1 MQCTQQPFHDGEVVV
16 CCDGAGCTGGLR
28 CFEQAQRALR
38 RIGQLPKLAD
48 LPKHSARVF
57 VTVHT
62 HSMPMH
68 ATHEC
73 SPPAALHFTSA
84 LQDDLRPEMAM
95 YGGKAITPN
104 FDRFAELPGTVVFDR
119 AYVQQAICCPTR
131 SSFLTGRRP
140 DTTKVWDL
148 KTQFRVSGGANWTT
162 LPQFFRERGYWT
174 AGMGK
179 VRQQQLLPSI
189 ALLARAL
196 HDDGPIGC
204 MCTSMPCTLSRKD

>member
-1 MQCTQQPFHDGEVVV
+1 
-16 CCDGAGCTGGLR
+16 
-28 CFEQAQRALR
+28 
-38 RIGQLPKLAD
+38 
-48 LPKHSARVF
+48 
-57 VTVHT
+57 
-62 HSMPMH
+62 
-68 ATHEC
+68 
-73 SPPAALHFTSA
+73 
-84 LQDDLRPEMAM
+84 MAM

-148 KTQFRVSGGANWTT
+148 KTQFRISGGANWTT

-179 VRQQQLLPSI
+179 VRQQQRLPSI
-189 ALLARAL
+189 ALLAHAL
-196 HDDGPIGC
+196 HDDGQSRNRMHVHAQACHALCRANTP
-204 MCTSMPCTLSRKD
+204 TSHTACAHK

>member
-1 MQCTQQPFHDGEVVV
+1 
-16 CCDGAGCTGGLR
+16 
-28 CFEQAQRALR
+28 
-38 RIGQLPKLAD
+38 
-48 LPKHSARVF
+48 
-57 VTVHT
+57 
-62 HSMPMH
+62 
-68 ATHEC
+68 
-73 SPPAALHFTSA
+73 
-84 LQDDLRPEMAM
+84 M

-189 ALLARAL
+189 ALLAHSNMHCTMMDQSDACAQACPYALCRASIK
-196 HDDGPIGC
+196 HARKSPR
-204 MCTSMPCTLSRKD
+204 SHRLSSQIITMHARAMHSVAHGSHLVTHK